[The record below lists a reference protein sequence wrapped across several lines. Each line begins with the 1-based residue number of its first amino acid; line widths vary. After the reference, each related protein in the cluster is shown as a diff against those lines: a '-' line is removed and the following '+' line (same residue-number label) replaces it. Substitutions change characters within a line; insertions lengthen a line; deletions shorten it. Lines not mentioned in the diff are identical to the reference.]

1 MPAPLSNDLRKR
13 IIKAKEKGTSV
24 KEIVENMN
32 VKKSTIYNLL
42 ALVKETGSYEPRPN
56 KNGRK
61 PMLDDKQL
69 KEIEAAIERNPD
81 ISLDDLKEELCLP
94 VCISALCRTI
104 NNKLKLKRKKNST
117 RKRAKKRRCKIKA

>member
-1 MPAPLSNDLRKR
+1 MPVPLSNDLRKR
-13 IIKAKEKGTSV
+13 IIEAKEKGKSV

-42 ALVKETGSYEPRPN
+42 ALVKETGSYNPRPN

-61 PMLDDKQL
+61 PMLNDDQL
-69 KEIEAAIERNPD
+69 QKIKTKIYEVPD
-81 ISLDDLKEELCLP
+81 ISLEDLKEELQLP

-104 NNKLKLKRKKNST
+104 NNKLHLGRKKNSS
-117 RKRAKKRRCKIKA
+117 RKRAKSKGRKTKT

>member
-1 MPAPLSNDLRKR
+1 MRYNIIRKKGGYIVPAPLSNDLRKR
-13 IIKAKEKGTSV
+13 IIKAKEKGKSV

-42 ALVKETGSYEPRPN
+42 TLVKETGSYGPRPN

-81 ISLDDLKEELCLP
+81 ISLP
-94 VCISALCRTI
+94 IMY
-104 NNKLKLKRKKNST
+104 
-117 RKRAKKRRCKIKA
+117 